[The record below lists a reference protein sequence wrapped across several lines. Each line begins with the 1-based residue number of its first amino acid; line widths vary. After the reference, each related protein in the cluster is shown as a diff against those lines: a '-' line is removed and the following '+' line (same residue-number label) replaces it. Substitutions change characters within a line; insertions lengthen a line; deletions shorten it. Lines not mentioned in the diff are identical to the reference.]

1 MGRIFG
7 LGETVLDIIFKDNKP
22 VATRPGGSA
31 FNALVSLAR
40 AGKAT
45 ALISEIGREE
55 VGEQIM
61 CFLKENQVDT
71 SWLHRFST
79 GKTPVALAF
88 LDEYNNASYQV
99 YKEFPDER
107 FQIAGPEFVPGDILL
122 FGSFFAVNPVLRK
135 QVVPLLQKA
144 REQGAFLIYDPNFR
158 KNHLN
163 SIDIYRPLIE
173 ENFSLAHLVRGSDE
187 DFENIYPGL
196 DTDEV
201 LLKIQDFNAYG
212 LVTANSD
219 GVSGLVDGNRFHVE
233 AREIEPVSTIGAGDN
248 FNAGLAYGFN
258 EQKPAPGD
266 VERWKT
272 IVEKAVEFSTNVC
285 LSFDNYISREF
296 AATLT
301 TKRKEPPIS

>member
-40 AGKAT
+40 AGQET

-61 CFLKENQVDT
+61 YFLKENQVDV
-71 SWLHRFST
+71 SWLHRFTT
-79 GKTPVALAF
+79 GKTPVSLAF
-88 LDEYNNASYQV
+88 LDEHNNASYQV
-99 YKEFPDER
+99 YKDFPDER
-107 FQIAGPEFVPGDILL
+107 FQIAGPDFRAGDILL

-163 SIDIYRPLIE
+163 SIDIYHPLIE
-173 ENFSLAHLVRGSDE
+173 ENFTLAHLVRGSDE
-187 DFENIYPGL
+187 DFGNIFPGL

-201 LLKIQDFNAYG
+201 LLKIQEFDSYG

-219 GVSGLVDGNRFHVE
+219 GVFGLVDGHRFHVA
-233 AREIEPVSTIGAGDN
+233 ARKIEPVSTIGAGDN

-258 EQKPAPGD
+258 EQKPAPGE

-301 TKRKEPPIS
+301 ARRKEPPIS